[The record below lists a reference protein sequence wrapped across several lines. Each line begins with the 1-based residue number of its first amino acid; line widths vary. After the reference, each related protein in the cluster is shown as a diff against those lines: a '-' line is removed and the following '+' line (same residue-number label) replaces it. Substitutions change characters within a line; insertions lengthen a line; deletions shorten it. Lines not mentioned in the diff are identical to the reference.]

1 VIVLAILSG
10 LGLRRFVLGLFAAVA
25 ALWLAVAFTP
35 LDRAFADGLP
45 RVDPLRPADAIYVL
59 ASDVHSD
66 GDLSAESLARLD
78 AGLELVGSGPAPG
91 LARGDLAPPAGRYVD
106 AAHNHLDAFHLE
118 TEVIGLGPVNT
129 TREEGLR
136 VAALFRERG
145 WHRVVLVTSPVHSR
159 RAAGVFEALGLEV
172 ISAPTR
178 EAKYDLEGLD
188 SSDDRLRAFPDILHE
203 RLGLWIYRRRGWV
216 DP

>member
-1 VIVLAILSG
+1 RP
-10 LGLRRFVLGLFAAVA
+10 LRRRRGALARRGLHPARPRPRRRPAARRSA
-25 ALWLAVAFTP
+25 P
-35 LDRAFADGLP
+35 SRRRD
-45 RVDPLRPADAIYVL
+45 LRPRL
-59 ASDVHSD
+59 RR
-66 GDLSAESLARLD
+66 AERRRPLGRVAGAPRPRSRARRKR
-78 AGLELVGSGPAPG
+78 ARAPARPRR
-91 LARGDLAPPAGRYVD
+91 ARAARYVD